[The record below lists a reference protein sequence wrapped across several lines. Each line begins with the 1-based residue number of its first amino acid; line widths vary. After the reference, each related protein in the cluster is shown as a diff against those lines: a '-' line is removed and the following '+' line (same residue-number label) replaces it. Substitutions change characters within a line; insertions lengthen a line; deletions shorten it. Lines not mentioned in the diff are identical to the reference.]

1 MRLTALLPTFA
12 LCLAPFASA
21 QSSDQDLRAAIRKI
35 VREEIQAALK
45 DMHQPGMHQP
55 VVVSGTVKGQ
65 PMMVV
70 QDLPKDSFQWT
81 TKAPKGKA
89 GQKGEGAEGKGMIAV
104 RLDDTEGHA
113 ETLGFG
119 VNTVEGKPI
128 KLELNK
134 LIEGKLLAG
143 KLLEGKALEGSTGN
157 VRWRVVRDE
166 DGEGEHKH
174 EGGAHEVKGMTFH
187 AGPGTMVLRTEG
199 GEGQEGQSA
208 MIRLLK
214 AHATTATEA
223 AKAAAECCEA
233 AKEATECCE
242 VAKQAESC
250 CEAPKEATKAA
261 ECCEGEKCA
270 ECVIEVAPV
279 AKKAEKAEKKAKKA
293 GKKKAKK
300 SKPVET
306 EEIELKIG

>member
-21 QSSDQDLRAAIRKI
+21 QGSDQDLREAIRKI

-45 DMHQPGMHQP
+45 EMHQPGMHQP
-55 VVVSGTVKGQ
+55 MVVSGTVKGQ
-65 PMMVV
+65 PVMVV

-89 GQKGEGAEGKGMIAV
+89 GEKGKGAEGKGMIAV
-104 RLDDTEGHA
+104 RLDDVTEGHA

-134 LIEGKLLAG
+134 LLAG
-143 KLLEGKALEGSTGN
+143 KLIEGKALEGSTGN
-157 VRWRVVRDE
+157 VQWRVVRDE

-214 AHATTATEA
+214 AHETTATEA

-306 EEIELKIG
+306 EEVELKIG

>member
-89 GQKGEGAEGKGMIAV
+89 GQKGKGAEGKGMIAV

-157 VRWRVVRDE
+157 VQWRVVRDE

-208 MIRLLK
+208 TDSPAQGPRN
-214 AHATTATEA
+214 HRHRG
-223 AKAAAECCEA
+223 
-233 AKEATECCE
+233 
-242 VAKQAESC
+242 
-250 CEAPKEATKAA
+250 
-261 ECCEGEKCA
+261 CEGRRRVLRSREGSHGVLRSCQ
-270 ECVIEVAPV
+270 
-279 AKKAEKAEKKAKKA
+279 A
-293 GKKKAKK
+293 GRVVLR
-300 SKPVET
+300 SRQGSQV
-306 EEIELKIG
+306 LRSHQGRRVLRR